1 MKICKKCG
9 TPNHPDEIFCT
20 NCGENLMRKDYL
32 DPDDAE
38 KNPAESEPEAKTSE
52 SEAPENEPPVQEK
65 AQAAAEDDNS
75 LKKNNE
81 DEKPKKKR
89 SKKPL
94 IITLIIVGILAIAA
108 ALVAGYFY
116 FIWIPDKP
124 TEKIIVRDLKADE
137 TVSRQ
142 KVGSNEY
149 EFDIKKAVI
158 SNKKINNKQFTF
170 DAKITRESEIYGIS
184 PETYAVKYV
193 KSGTKF
199 EYSKA
204 VPRDDDMKFYAVK
217 GVEIEIATKKAQKF
231 YKDAVFKQQITDLD
245 KGVDRVYFTVNNK
258 MYEGMIAVRYDFSD
272 KEGWKYKRFSDKKL
286 EIKKGIT
293 HEQNGLLTNANIKNI
308 LFLGVDSDSGAGR
321 SDCMMLISVDANTGK
336 IKQTSFMRDNWFDIP
351 GYGKNKLNAAYAFG
365 GAALTIKTIQNT
377 FGIKINKYI
386 SVDFST
392 FKEVIENLGGVDVN
406 ITADE
411 AGYINWQINKNGQT
425 SVGLVSTS
433 GGVTHLNGQQ
443 ALWLCRD
450 RGGNGFGGD
459 DFTRSAR
466 QRRVIRS
473 LVGTY
478 KNYTP
483 SKVLST
489 IRILR
494 KKVKTNL
501 TGNDF
506 KWLAA
511 NSTRFFGFKFEER
524 CVPQAGEWQAGT
536 SAGGAWIIQLYNF
549 PKLRTDVRHFI
560 YEDYKGN

>member
-1 MKICKKCG
+1 MKICKKCK

-20 NCGENLMRKDYL
+20 NCGENLMRKEYL
-32 DPDDAE
+32 DSDDAE
-38 KNPAESEPEAKTSE
+38 NKPLETE
-52 SEAPENEPPVQEK
+52 
-65 AQAAAEDDNS
+65 AQADGNEASETEVPVPEETQESVGDDNS
-75 LKKNNE
+75 IEENNE

-94 IITLIIVGILAIAA
+94 VITLIIVGVLAIAA
-108 ALVAGYFY
+108 ALVWGYFY
-116 FIWIPDKP
+116 FIWTPDKP
-124 TEKIIVRDLKADE
+124 TQKVIVNDLKADE
-137 TVSRQ
+137 TVTRQ

-149 EFDIKKAVI
+149 EFDITKAVI
-158 SNKKINNKQFTF
+158 SKKKINNKQFTF

-184 PETYAVKYV
+184 PETYSVKYV
-193 KSGTKF
+193 KKGTKF
-199 EYSKA
+199 VYSKA
-204 VPRDDDMKFYAVK
+204 VPQDDDMKFYALK

-231 YKDAVFKQQITDLD
+231 YKDAVFKQQITNLD
-245 KGVDRVYFTVNNK
+245 KGVDRIYFTVDNK
-258 MYEGMIAVRYDFSD
+258 LYEGMVAVRYDFSD
-272 KEGWKYKRFSDKKL
+272 TDGWKYKRFSDKKL
-286 EIKKGIT
+286 KIKKGIT
-293 HEQNGLLTNANIKNI
+293 HEENGLLTNANIKNV
-308 LFLGVDSDSGAGR
+308 LFLGVDSDSGVGR

-336 IKQTSFMRDNWFDIP
+336 IKQTSFMRDNWFEIP
-351 GYGKNKLNAAYAFG
+351 GYGTNKLNAAYAFG
-365 GAALTIKTIQNT
+365 GAALTIKTIENT
-377 FGIKINKYI
+377 FGIKIDKYI

-392 FKEVIENLGGVDVN
+392 FKEVIDNLGGVDVN

-411 AGYINWQINKNGQT
+411 AGYINWQINKNGQS

-443 ALWLCRD
+443 VLWLCRD

-483 SKVLST
+483 DKVLST

-501 TGNDF
+501 TGEEF
-506 KWLAA
+506 KWFAS
-511 NSTRFFGFKFEER
+511 NSTRFFGFKFQER
-524 CVPQAGEWQAGT
+524 CVPQAGEWQSGT

-549 PKLRTDVRHFI
+549 PKLKSDVRHFI